1 MGKTLFKT
9 LTVVAA
15 GVGAIA
21 VCFLGFRE
29 NNQRQYRQ
37 RVEYAQTAIT
47 REKEGISEV
56 ENEVNGLFADKNH
69 TFLKKSVNDE
79 TLTKVSATVSSIKA
93 SAKEYGIEEEA
104 LPKGAKEIQ
113 EKKKAIEGLVKEARA
128 KLSIQ
133 EAAGKLFV
141 NGVSDWQKTENTVII
156 KEELKET
163 DIGKIREN
171 LSLFDDSSWKKNVDT
186 YLGYADAQV
195 KRISELKAS
204 FDRMLKDG
212 TVTSAVTYEDY
223 LAAVDSIS
231 QIRNEK
237 EKEKFSALADKVA
250 QQMGYGANYY
260 DNTNTDETIYY

>member
-37 RVEYAQTAIT
+37 RVEYAQTAIK
-47 REKEGISEV
+47 REKEGIPEV

-69 TFLKKSVNDE
+69 TFLKKSVNEE
-79 TLTKVSATVSSIKA
+79 TLTKVSATISSIKA

-237 EKEKFSALADKVA
+237 EKEKFSVLAEKVA

-260 DNTNTDETIYY
+260 DNTSTDETIYY